1 MSLPARFVQAQA
13 DSKNLSE
20 RPDNTTLLRLY
31 ALFKQASSGD
41 AEGKRPGFMDI
52 VGRAKWDAWD
62 ALKSTSKED
71 SMQQYIDLIE
81 ELKTRVGTSAPGG
94 SRKMTDINEA
104 AATLRPPPAID
115 EARIARG
122 IDAKRR
128 AFLDAAFQRHLGP
141 ESRADL
147 PGIVA
152 SYSKGGHLNFNGA
165 IYDTPERLL
174 HFHRAMG
181 FDGQGMLA
189 NLGATISHISYTYD
203 SVIVEYVIS
212 GMITADLGGAPAG
225 RHVLAPSCV
234 VYEFDEDGALRSERI
249 YLDTGNW
256 LAQPIFRP

>member
-1 MSLPARFVQAQA
+1 M
-13 DSKNLSE
+13 
-20 RPDNTTLLRLY
+20 TLLKIY

-41 AEGKRPGFMDI
+41 AEGKRPGFTDI

-62 ALKSTSKED
+62 ALKGMSKED
-71 SMQQYIDLIE
+71 AMQQYIDLIE
-81 ELKTRVGTSAPGG
+81 ELTTRVGTSAQGRG
-94 SRKMTDINEA
+94 RKITDINEA
-104 AATLRPPPAID
+104 AAALMPPPVID

-122 IDAKRR
+122 IDAERR

-181 FDGQGMLA
+181 FDGRGMLA
-189 NLGATISHISYTYD
+189 NLSATISHISYTYD

-212 GMITADLGGAPAG
+212 GTITAELGGAPAG
-225 RHVLAPSCV
+225 RHVLSPFCV
-234 VYEFDEDGALRSERI
+234 VYQFDEDGGLTSERI
-249 YLDTGNW
+249 YLDTGNG

>member
-1 MSLPARFVQAQA
+1 MSLQAQFEQAQA
-13 DSKNLSE
+13 DSGNLSE
-20 RPDNTTLLRLY
+20 RPDNVTLLKVY
-31 ALFKQASSGD
+31 ALFKQAGSGD
-41 AEGKRPGFMDI
+41 AEGTRPGFMDI
-52 VGRAKWDAWD
+52 VGRAKWDAWG
-62 ALKSTSKED
+62 ALKGTSKED
-71 SMQQYIDLIE
+71 AMQQYIDVIE
-81 ELKTRVGTSAPGG
+81 ELKTRFGTSAEGRG
-94 SRKMTDINEA
+94 RKMTDTNEA
-104 AATLRPPPAID
+104 AVVLMPPPAID

-128 AFLDAAFQRHLGP
+128 AFLDAAFHRHLGP

-189 NLGATISHISYTYD
+189 NFRATISHISYTYD
-203 SVIVEYVIS
+203 SVIVEYAMF
-212 GMITADLGGAPAG
+212 GTITAELGGAPAG
-225 RHVLAPSCV
+225 RRMSFPACA
-234 VYEFDEDGALRSERI
+234 VYEFDEDGALTSERV